1 MKQEDLH
8 FKVSSGLKNLIGR
21 ELITDQY
28 IAIFELVKNGYD
40 AGASKVDVIFENTK
54 TINDSKILII
64 DNGSGMSLDDI
75 NNKWLFVAFS
85 EKNIKKIDIEAL
97 SHSEYYLSSMIS
109 IIEYIE
115 KVSKVDSI
123 TLSEKDIEDLK
134 DGIFWILDSV
144 PRAIFL
150 CNMNLETHGVIHIL
164 KMLEVKLERLNTLTD
179 NEEYNNYSD
188 KVKEFFQDDFK
199 PFLNDKV
206 LPSMDMVLQDAKIN
220 AIIIFANNINE
231 NNALYKI
238 GTLPKFQPFIIEI
251 LDEVVDKL
259 QTGKDKEAFIYAE
272 KFSHIVGLSFSV
284 LSKVAEICSI
294 DYSNIKIDNISLLD
308 SINDFNS
315 MMNNLLEAFSNE
327 DYISIADLLEYEI
340 KEKIENIMDYTPLLE
355 EYIERLNV

>member
-1 MKQEDLH
+1 MKIFINGKELSATLENE
-8 FKVSSGLKNLIGR
+8 KNAYEILKPVEEWCNSNSFLINR
-21 ELITDQY
+21 ILIDEKEMSPYIDEEYKT
-28 IAIFELVKNGYD
+28 IAIE
-40 AGASKVDVIFENTK
+40 
-54 TINDSKILII
+54 
-64 DNGSGMSLDDI
+64 
-75 NNKWLFVAFS
+75 
-85 EKNIKKIDIEAL
+85 NIKKIDIEAL

-199 PFLNDKV
+199 PFINDKV
-206 LPSMDMVLQDAKIN
+206 LPSMDMVLQDAKIY

-315 MMNNLLEAFSNE
+315 MMNNLLDAFSNE

>member
-1 MKQEDLH
+1 MKIFINGKELSATLENE
-8 FKVSSGLKNLIGR
+8 KNAYEVLKPVEEWCNSNSFLINR
-21 ELITDQY
+21 
-28 IAIFELVKNGYD
+28 
-40 AGASKVDVIFENTK
+40 
-54 TINDSKILII
+54 ILIDEKEMSPYI
-64 DNGSGMSLDDI
+64 DEEYKNI
-75 NNKWLFVAFS
+75 TI
-85 EKNIKKIDIEAL
+85 ENIKKIDIEAL

-134 DGIFWILDSV
+134 DGIFWILDSI

-355 EYIERLNV
+355 EYIERFNV

>member
-1 MKQEDLH
+1 MKIFINGKELSATLENE
-8 FKVSSGLKNLIGR
+8 KNAYEILKPVEEWCNSNSFLINR
-21 ELITDQY
+21 ILIDEKEMSPYIDEEYKT
-28 IAIFELVKNGYD
+28 IAIE
-40 AGASKVDVIFENTK
+40 
-54 TINDSKILII
+54 
-64 DNGSGMSLDDI
+64 
-75 NNKWLFVAFS
+75 
-85 EKNIKKIDIEAL
+85 NIKKIDIEAL

-123 TLSEKDIEDLK
+123 TLSEKDIEYLK

-179 NEEYNNYSD
+179 NEEYNNCSD

-220 AIIIFANNINE
+220 AIIIFANDINK

>member
-1 MKQEDLH
+1 MKIFINGKELSATLENE
-8 FKVSSGLKNLIGR
+8 KNAYEVLKPVEEWCNSNSFLINR
-21 ELITDQY
+21 ILIDEKEMSPY
-28 IAIFELVKNGYD
+28 IDEEYKNIAIE
-40 AGASKVDVIFENTK
+40 
-54 TINDSKILII
+54 
-64 DNGSGMSLDDI
+64 
-75 NNKWLFVAFS
+75 
-85 EKNIKKIDIEAL
+85 NIKKIDIEAL

-115 KVSKVDSI
+115 KISKVDSI

-179 NEEYNNYSD
+179 NEEYNNYFD

-315 MMNNLLEAFSNE
+315 MMNNLLDAFSNE

>member
-1 MKQEDLH
+1 MKIFINGKELSATLENE
-8 FKVSSGLKNLIGR
+8 KNAYEVLKPVEEWCNSNSFLINR
-21 ELITDQY
+21 ILIDEKEMSPY
-28 IAIFELVKNGYD
+28 IDEEYKNIAIE
-40 AGASKVDVIFENTK
+40 
-54 TINDSKILII
+54 
-64 DNGSGMSLDDI
+64 
-75 NNKWLFVAFS
+75 
-85 EKNIKKIDIEAL
+85 NIKKIDIEAL

-179 NEEYNNYSD
+179 NEEYDNYSD

-238 GTLPKFQPFIIEI
+238 GTLPKFQTFIIEI

-315 MMNNLLEAFSNE
+315 MMNNLLDAFSNE

>member
-1 MKQEDLH
+1 MKIFINGKELSATLENE
-8 FKVSSGLKNLIGR
+8 KNAYEVLKPVEEWCNSNSFLINR
-21 ELITDQY
+21 
-28 IAIFELVKNGYD
+28 
-40 AGASKVDVIFENTK
+40 
-54 TINDSKILII
+54 ILIDEKEMSPYI
-64 DNGSGMSLDDI
+64 DEEYKNI
-75 NNKWLFVAFS
+75 
-85 EKNIKKIDIEAL
+85 EIENIKKIDVEAL

-115 KVSKVDSI
+115 KISKVDSI

>member
-1 MKQEDLH
+1 MALLSATLENEKNAYE
-8 FKVSSGLKNLIGR
+8 VLKPVEEWCNSNSFLINR
-21 ELITDQY
+21 ILIDEKEMSPY
-28 IAIFELVKNGYD
+28 IDEEYKNIAIE
-40 AGASKVDVIFENTK
+40 
-54 TINDSKILII
+54 
-64 DNGSGMSLDDI
+64 
-75 NNKWLFVAFS
+75 
-85 EKNIKKIDIEAL
+85 NIKKIDIEAL

-179 NEEYNNYSD
+179 NEEYDNYSD

-259 QTGKDKEAFIYAE
+259 QTGKDREAFIYAE
-272 KFSHIVGLSFSV
+272 KFSRIVGLSFSV

>member
-1 MKQEDLH
+1 MKIFINGKELSATLENE
-8 FKVSSGLKNLIGR
+8 KNAYEVLKPVEEWCNSNSFLINR
-21 ELITDQY
+21 
-28 IAIFELVKNGYD
+28 
-40 AGASKVDVIFENTK
+40 
-54 TINDSKILII
+54 ILIDEKEMSPYI
-64 DNGSGMSLDDI
+64 DEEYKNI
-75 NNKWLFVAFS
+75 
-85 EKNIKKIDIEAL
+85 EIENIKKIDIEAL

-272 KFSHIVGLSFSV
+272 KFSRIVGLSFSV

-315 MMNNLLEAFSNE
+315 MMNNLLDAFSNE

>member
-1 MKQEDLH
+1 MKIFINGKELSATLENE
-8 FKVSSGLKNLIGR
+8 KNAYEVLKPVEEWCNSNSFLINR
-21 ELITDQY
+21 ILIDEKEMSPY
-28 IAIFELVKNGYD
+28 IDEEYKNIAIE
-40 AGASKVDVIFENTK
+40 
-54 TINDSKILII
+54 
-64 DNGSGMSLDDI
+64 
-75 NNKWLFVAFS
+75 
-85 EKNIKKIDIEAL
+85 NIKKIDIEAL

-115 KVSKVDSI
+115 KISKVDSI

-150 CNMNLETHGVIHIL
+150 CNMNLETYGVIHIL

-206 LPSMDMVLQDAKIN
+206 LPSMDMVLQDAKMN

-238 GTLPKFQPFIIEI
+238 GTLPKFQSFIIEI

>member
-1 MKQEDLH
+1 MKIFINGKELSATLENE
-8 FKVSSGLKNLIGR
+8 KNAYEVLKPVEEWCNSNSFLINR
-21 ELITDQY
+21 ILIDEKEMSPY
-28 IAIFELVKNGYD
+28 IDEEYKNIAIE
-40 AGASKVDVIFENTK
+40 
-54 TINDSKILII
+54 
-64 DNGSGMSLDDI
+64 
-75 NNKWLFVAFS
+75 
-85 EKNIKKIDIEAL
+85 NIKKIDIEAL

-115 KVSKVDSI
+115 KVYKVDSI

-315 MMNNLLEAFSNE
+315 MMNNLLDAFSNE

>member
-1 MKQEDLH
+1 
-8 FKVSSGLKNLIGR
+8 
-21 ELITDQY
+21 
-28 IAIFELVKNGYD
+28 
-40 AGASKVDVIFENTK
+40 
-54 TINDSKILII
+54 
-64 DNGSGMSLDDI
+64 
-75 NNKWLFVAFS
+75 
-85 EKNIKKIDIEAL
+85 
-97 SHSEYYLSSMIS
+97 MIS

-115 KVSKVDSI
+115 KISKVDSI

-238 GTLPKFQPFIIEI
+238 GTLPKFQSFIIEI

-294 DYSNIKIDNISLLD
+294 DYSNIKINNISLLD

-315 MMNNLLEAFSNE
+315 MMNNLLDAFSNE

>member
-1 MKQEDLH
+1 MKIFINGKELSATLENE
-8 FKVSSGLKNLIGR
+8 KNAYEVLKPVEEWCNSNSFLINR
-21 ELITDQY
+21 ILIDEKEMSPY
-28 IAIFELVKNGYD
+28 IDEEYKNIAIE
-40 AGASKVDVIFENTK
+40 
-54 TINDSKILII
+54 
-64 DNGSGMSLDDI
+64 
-75 NNKWLFVAFS
+75 
-85 EKNIKKIDIEAL
+85 NIKKIDIEAL

-115 KVSKVDSI
+115 KISKVDSI

-206 LPSMDMVLQDAKIN
+206 LPSMYMVLQDAKIN

-238 GTLPKFQPFIIEI
+238 GTLPKFQSFIIEI

>member
-1 MKQEDLH
+1 MKIFINGKELSATLENE
-8 FKVSSGLKNLIGR
+8 KNAYEVLKPVEEWCNSNSFLINR
-21 ELITDQY
+21 ILIDEKEMSPY
-28 IAIFELVKNGYD
+28 IDEEYKNIAIE
-40 AGASKVDVIFENTK
+40 
-54 TINDSKILII
+54 
-64 DNGSGMSLDDI
+64 
-75 NNKWLFVAFS
+75 
-85 EKNIKKIDIEAL
+85 NIKKIDIEAL

-179 NEEYNNYSD
+179 NEEYDNYSD

-238 GTLPKFQPFIIEI
+238 GTLPKFQSFIIEI

-315 MMNNLLEAFSNE
+315 MMNNLLDAFSNE

>member
-1 MKQEDLH
+1 MKIFINGKELSATLENE
-8 FKVSSGLKNLIGR
+8 KNAYEVLKPVEEWCNSNSFLINR
-21 ELITDQY
+21 ILIDEKEMSPY
-28 IAIFELVKNGYD
+28 IDEEYKNIAIE
-40 AGASKVDVIFENTK
+40 
-54 TINDSKILII
+54 
-64 DNGSGMSLDDI
+64 
-75 NNKWLFVAFS
+75 
-85 EKNIKKIDIEAL
+85 NIKKIDIEAL

-220 AIIIFANNINE
+220 AIIIFANDINE

-315 MMNNLLEAFSNE
+315 MMNNLLDAFSNE

>member
-1 MKQEDLH
+1 MKIFINGKELSATLENE
-8 FKVSSGLKNLIGR
+8 KNAYEVLKPVEEWCNSNSFLINR
-21 ELITDQY
+21 ILIDEKEMSPY
-28 IAIFELVKNGYD
+28 IDEEYKNIAIE
-40 AGASKVDVIFENTK
+40 
-54 TINDSKILII
+54 
-64 DNGSGMSLDDI
+64 
-75 NNKWLFVAFS
+75 
-85 EKNIKKIDIEAL
+85 NIKKIDIEAL
-97 SHSEYYLSSMIS
+97 SHSEYYLSSIIS

-123 TLSEKDIEDLK
+123 TLREKDIEDLK

-150 CNMNLETHGVIHIL
+150 CNMNLETHEVIHIL

-179 NEEYNNYSD
+179 NEEYDNYSD

-238 GTLPKFQPFIIEI
+238 GTLPKFQSFIIEI

-315 MMNNLLEAFSNE
+315 MMNNLLDAFSNE

-355 EYIERLNV
+355 EYIERFNV

>member
-1 MKQEDLH
+1 MKIFINGKELSATLENE
-8 FKVSSGLKNLIGR
+8 KNAYEVLKPVEEWCNSNSFLINR
-21 ELITDQY
+21 ILIDEKEMSPY
-28 IAIFELVKNGYD
+28 IDEEYKNIAIE
-40 AGASKVDVIFENTK
+40 
-54 TINDSKILII
+54 
-64 DNGSGMSLDDI
+64 
-75 NNKWLFVAFS
+75 
-85 EKNIKKIDIEAL
+85 NIKKIDIEAL

-115 KVSKVDSI
+115 KISKVDSI

-179 NEEYNNYSD
+179 NEEYDSYSD

-315 MMNNLLEAFSNE
+315 MMNNLLDAFSNE

>member
-1 MKQEDLH
+1 MKIFINGKELSATLENE
-8 FKVSSGLKNLIGR
+8 KNAYEVLKPVEEWCNSNSFLINR
-21 ELITDQY
+21 ILIDEKEMSPY
-28 IAIFELVKNGYD
+28 IDEEYKNIAIE
-40 AGASKVDVIFENTK
+40 
-54 TINDSKILII
+54 
-64 DNGSGMSLDDI
+64 
-75 NNKWLFVAFS
+75 
-85 EKNIKKIDIEAL
+85 NIKKIDIEAL

-179 NEEYNNYSD
+179 NEEYNNYFD

>member
-1 MKQEDLH
+1 MKIFINGKELSATLENE
-8 FKVSSGLKNLIGR
+8 KNAYEVLKPVEEWCNSNSFLINR
-21 ELITDQY
+21 ILIDEKEMSPY
-28 IAIFELVKNGYD
+28 IDEEYKNIAIE
-40 AGASKVDVIFENTK
+40 
-54 TINDSKILII
+54 
-64 DNGSGMSLDDI
+64 
-75 NNKWLFVAFS
+75 
-85 EKNIKKIDIEAL
+85 NIKKIDIEAL

-179 NEEYNNYSD
+179 NEEYDNYSD

-284 LSKVAEICSI
+284 LSKVAEIFSI

-315 MMNNLLEAFSNE
+315 MMNNLLDAFSNE

>member
-1 MKQEDLH
+1 MKIFINGKELSVTLENE
-8 FKVSSGLKNLIGR
+8 KNAYEVLKPVEEWCNSNSFLINR
-21 ELITDQY
+21 ILIDEKEMSPY
-28 IAIFELVKNGYD
+28 IDEEYKNIAIE
-40 AGASKVDVIFENTK
+40 
-54 TINDSKILII
+54 
-64 DNGSGMSLDDI
+64 
-75 NNKWLFVAFS
+75 
-85 EKNIKKIDIEAL
+85 NIKKIDIEAL

-115 KVSKVDSI
+115 KISKVDSI

-315 MMNNLLEAFSNE
+315 MMNNLLDAFSNE

>member
-1 MKQEDLH
+1 MKIFINGKELSATLENE
-8 FKVSSGLKNLIGR
+8 KNAYEVLKPVEEWCNSNSFLINR
-21 ELITDQY
+21 
-28 IAIFELVKNGYD
+28 
-40 AGASKVDVIFENTK
+40 
-54 TINDSKILII
+54 ILIDEKEMSPYI
-64 DNGSGMSLDDI
+64 DEEYKNI
-75 NNKWLFVAFS
+75 TI
-85 EKNIKKIDIEAL
+85 ENIKKIDIEAL

-134 DGIFWILDSV
+134 DGIFWILDSI

>member
-1 MKQEDLH
+1 MKIFINGKELSATLENE
-8 FKVSSGLKNLIGR
+8 KNAYEILKPVEEWCNSNSFLINR
-21 ELITDQY
+21 IIIDEKEMSPYIDEEYKT
-28 IAIFELVKNGYD
+28 IAIE
-40 AGASKVDVIFENTK
+40 
-54 TINDSKILII
+54 
-64 DNGSGMSLDDI
+64 
-75 NNKWLFVAFS
+75 
-85 EKNIKKIDIEAL
+85 NIKKIDIEAL

-315 MMNNLLEAFSNE
+315 MMNNLLDAFSNE

>member
-1 MKQEDLH
+1 MKIFINGKELSATLENE
-8 FKVSSGLKNLIGR
+8 KNAYEVLKPVEEWCNSNSFLINR
-21 ELITDQY
+21 ILIDEKEMSPYIDEEYKT
-28 IAIFELVKNGYD
+28 IAIE
-40 AGASKVDVIFENTK
+40 
-54 TINDSKILII
+54 
-64 DNGSGMSLDDI
+64 
-75 NNKWLFVAFS
+75 
-85 EKNIKKIDIEAL
+85 NIKKIDIEAL

-238 GTLPKFQPFIIEI
+238 GTLPKFQSFIIEI

-308 SINDFNS
+308 SISDFNS
-315 MMNNLLEAFSNE
+315 MMNNLLDAFSNE

>member
-1 MKQEDLH
+1 MKIFINGKELSATLENE
-8 FKVSSGLKNLIGR
+8 KNAYEVLKPVEEWCNSNSFLINR
-21 ELITDQY
+21 ILIDEKEMSPY
-28 IAIFELVKNGYD
+28 IDEEYKNIAIE
-40 AGASKVDVIFENTK
+40 
-54 TINDSKILII
+54 
-64 DNGSGMSLDDI
+64 
-75 NNKWLFVAFS
+75 
-85 EKNIKKIDIEAL
+85 NIKKIDIEAL

-115 KVSKVDSI
+115 KISKVDSI

-238 GTLPKFQPFIIEI
+238 GTLPKFQSFIIEI

-315 MMNNLLEAFSNE
+315 MMNNLLDAFSNE

>member
-1 MKQEDLH
+1 MKIFINGKELSATLENE
-8 FKVSSGLKNLIGR
+8 KNAYEVLKPVEEWCNSNSFLINR
-21 ELITDQY
+21 ILIDEKEMSPY
-28 IAIFELVKNGYD
+28 IDEEYKNIAIE
-40 AGASKVDVIFENTK
+40 
-54 TINDSKILII
+54 
-64 DNGSGMSLDDI
+64 
-75 NNKWLFVAFS
+75 
-85 EKNIKKIDIEAL
+85 NIKKIDVEAL

-123 TLSEKDIEDLK
+123 TLSKKDIEDLK

-179 NEEYNNYSD
+179 NEEYNNYFD

-238 GTLPKFQPFIIEI
+238 GTLPKFQLFIIEI

>member
-1 MKQEDLH
+1 MKIFINGKELSATLENE
-8 FKVSSGLKNLIGR
+8 KNAYEVLKPVEEWCNSNSFLINR
-21 ELITDQY
+21 ILIDEKEMSPY
-28 IAIFELVKNGYD
+28 IDEEY
-40 AGASKVDVIFENTK
+40 K
-54 TINDSKILII
+54 TIEI
-64 DNGSGMSLDDI
+64 
-75 NNKWLFVAFS
+75 
-85 EKNIKKIDIEAL
+85 ENIKKIDIEAL

-238 GTLPKFQPFIIEI
+238 GTLSKFQPFIIEI

-315 MMNNLLEAFSNE
+315 MMNNLLDAFSNE

>member
-1 MKQEDLH
+1 MKIFINGKELSATLENE
-8 FKVSSGLKNLIGR
+8 KNAYEVLKPVEEWCNSNSFLINR
-21 ELITDQY
+21 
-28 IAIFELVKNGYD
+28 
-40 AGASKVDVIFENTK
+40 
-54 TINDSKILII
+54 ILIDEKEMSPYI
-64 DNGSGMSLDDI
+64 DEEYKNI
-75 NNKWLFVAFS
+75 
-85 EKNIKKIDIEAL
+85 EIENIKKIDIEAL

-315 MMNNLLEAFSNE
+315 MMNNLLDAFSNE

>member
-1 MKQEDLH
+1 MKIFINGKELSATLENE
-8 FKVSSGLKNLIGR
+8 KNAYEVLKPVEEWCNSNSFLINR
-21 ELITDQY
+21 
-28 IAIFELVKNGYD
+28 
-40 AGASKVDVIFENTK
+40 
-54 TINDSKILII
+54 ILIDEKEMSPYI
-64 DNGSGMSLDDI
+64 DEEYKNI
-75 NNKWLFVAFS
+75 TI
-85 EKNIKKIDIEAL
+85 ENIKKIDIEAL

>member
-1 MKQEDLH
+1 MKIFINGKELSATLENE
-8 FKVSSGLKNLIGR
+8 KNAYEILKPVEEWCNSNSFLINR
-21 ELITDQY
+21 ILIDEKEMSPYIDEEYKT
-28 IAIFELVKNGYD
+28 IAIE
-40 AGASKVDVIFENTK
+40 
-54 TINDSKILII
+54 
-64 DNGSGMSLDDI
+64 
-75 NNKWLFVAFS
+75 
-85 EKNIKKIDIEAL
+85 NIKKIDIEAL

-315 MMNNLLEAFSNE
+315 MMNNLLDAFSNE

-340 KEKIENIMDYTPLLE
+340 REKIENIMDYTPLLE

>member
-1 MKQEDLH
+1 MKIFINGKELSATLENE
-8 FKVSSGLKNLIGR
+8 KNAYEVLKPVEEWCNSNSFLINR
-21 ELITDQY
+21 ILIDEKEMSPY
-28 IAIFELVKNGYD
+28 IDEEYKNIAIE
-40 AGASKVDVIFENTK
+40 
-54 TINDSKILII
+54 
-64 DNGSGMSLDDI
+64 
-75 NNKWLFVAFS
+75 
-85 EKNIKKIDIEAL
+85 NIKKIDIEAL

-115 KVSKVDSI
+115 KISKVDSI

-238 GTLPKFQPFIIEI
+238 GTLPKFQSFIIEI

>member
-1 MKQEDLH
+1 MKIFINGKELSATLENE
-8 FKVSSGLKNLIGR
+8 KNAYEVLKPVEEWCNSNSFLINR
-21 ELITDQY
+21 ILIDEKEMSPY
-28 IAIFELVKNGYD
+28 IDEEYKNIAIE
-40 AGASKVDVIFENTK
+40 
-54 TINDSKILII
+54 
-64 DNGSGMSLDDI
+64 
-75 NNKWLFVAFS
+75 
-85 EKNIKKIDIEAL
+85 NIKKIDIEAL

-315 MMNNLLEAFSNE
+315 MMNNLLDAFSNE

-355 EYIERLNV
+355 EYIERFNV